1 VSQIELFP
9 AAAELP
15 EGFVYAAR
23 FISAAEEE
31 GLMKVMEELPF
42 AEIKMHGVVAK
53 RRAAHFG
60 RGYEYNSGRLAGALP
75 IPETFLPL
83 RKRVAGFARRTP
95 EEFAELL
102 VTDYPPGAGIGWHR
116 DAPPFEIIVGV
127 SLLSDCTMQFR
138 PWPVQPADGRRRK
151 PLQQVLERRSAYLI
165 SGVSRTAWQ
174 HHIAESKARRI
185 SLTFRTLRARAR

>member
-1 VSQIELFP
+1 MSQIELFP

-15 EGFVYAAR
+15 EGFVYAAG

-31 GLMKVMEELPF
+31 GLLKVIEDLSF

-75 IPETFLPL
+75 IPEAFLPL
-83 RKRVAGFARRTP
+83 QKRVAGFSRRTP

-102 VTDYPPGAGIGWHR
+102 MTDYPPGAGIGWHR

-127 SLLSDCTMQFR
+127 SLLSDCTMQLR
-138 PWPVQPADGRRRK
+138 PWPVQPGGGRRRK

-165 SGVSRTAWQ
+165 SGPSRTSWQ
-174 HHIAESKARRI
+174 HHIPAGKERRL
-185 SLTFRTLRARAR
+185 SLTFRTLR